1 MAKSTCGN
9 AASKEIGQM
18 TMNTHHEDA
27 ILHENAAKA
36 HLIAA
41 KQCEKSARAA
51 DRDDG
56 HLATQQ
62 VPDTSSAWYHAEA
75 LKDSAHRAA

>member
-1 MAKSTCGN
+1 
-9 AASKEIGQM
+9 M
-18 TMNTHHEDA
+18 TTNTHHEEA

-51 DRDDG
+51 DFDASRS
-56 HLATQQ
+56 ASKQ
-62 VPDTSSAWYHAEA
+62 VPDDGSAWYHADA
-75 LKDSAHRAA
+75 LKDSAPRHSHKA